1 MSSYLFLQKMTR
13 WRGVLFLLYQME
25 WKSFHNV
32 FWCVSSAQMESF
44 PVALTCKASPSSLFF
59 LKSFFS
65 LFYSLVR
72 QFDHRPSCEVS
83 SLRWV
88 HFFFYGEGSSPV
100 LVGSRMSR
108 TLGGKVKCN
117 EDRQERFPLGIIFR
131 VYVKWLC
138 GCTSPFSEKCQWL
151 DETTRWGRGSHKN
164 VNGYTNEWVTPTPE
178 EVQPASFIP
187 VHSCQ
192 WLYGLFG

>member
-44 PVALTCKASPSSLFF
+44 SVALTCKASPSSLFF
-59 LKSFFS
+59 LKSSFS

-83 SLRWV
+83 SLHWV
-88 HFFFYGEGSSPV
+88 HFFLMEKEAVLSLLDPECLEHSGE
-100 LVGSRMSR
+100 
-108 TLGGKVKCN
+108 
-117 EDRQERFPLGIIFR
+117 
-131 VYVKWLC
+131 
-138 GCTSPFSEKCQWL
+138 
-151 DETTRWGRGSHKN
+151 RWNAMKIGRKGSHWVLSSGYMSNDFVVAQALLARN
-164 VNGYTNEWVTPTPE
+164 V
-178 EVQPASFIP
+178 SD
-187 VHSCQ
+187 
-192 WLYGLFG
+192 